1 MHTHEMIVLH
11 IVHVVSILILT
22 AATFLSF
29 AAAPDTRRRVL
40 AVTGVTALLVLLT
53 GIRMWQEKY
62 GMAMMGWIAVK
73 FVCWLGLAALSG
85 FGYRRREQA
94 GALML
99 AAVILLTVAVSMVYA
114 FGGAS

>member
-1 MHTHEMIVLH
+1 MHTHEMVFLH
-11 IVHVVSILILT
+11 IVHVVSILVLT
-22 AATFLSF
+22 AYTFLAF
-29 AAAPDTRRRVL
+29 AAPPDTRKRVL
-40 AVTGVTALLVLLT
+40 AVTGVAALLVLLT
-53 GIRMWQEKY
+53 GIRMWQAKY

-73 FVCWLGLAALSG
+73 FVCWLGLAALSA

-99 AAVILLTVAVSMVYA
+99 IAVILLTLAVSMVYA